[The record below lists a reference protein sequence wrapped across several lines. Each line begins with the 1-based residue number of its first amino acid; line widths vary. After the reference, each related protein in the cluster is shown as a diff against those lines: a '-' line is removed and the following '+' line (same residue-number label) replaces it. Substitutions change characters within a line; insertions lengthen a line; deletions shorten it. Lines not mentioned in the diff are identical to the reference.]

1 MAYAQ
6 NPKKPYGDVSYADPG
21 YQKDNKKR
29 YPLDSEAHCRAAWSY
44 INQAKNAGMYSPEHL
59 AAIKKRI
66 KAAGKKYGID
76 FADSRSEPEA
86 GEYRRTVPGM
96 QTRAFDFQADAKG
109 DGRTLEG
116 YAAVFGAE
124 ARISDTRG
132 DFDETI
138 IPGAFTRSLAR
149 RTPVMQWE
157 HGKDPR
163 VGLVPIAALD
173 AIAEDS
179 KGLHVRAKLFD
190 NPVVEPIRQAIAGGA
205 VKGMSFRF
213 QVPEGGDA
221 WEQTRSRVDKRR
233 VHNAD
238 VYEVGPVVWPA
249 YDAATISVRSLLASF
264 DVEERAALVREL
276 AAELRL
282 AADLEDLTGR
292 PGAWSAGGGDP
303 DGMPAELPPDLP
315 AHLVARHRALQMR
328 GVLA

>member
-1 MAYAQ
+1 MSTEDINDLPDSVFGYIEPGGSKDAQGKTVPRSKRHFPLHDRAHVQNALARMDQSPHGPHAKNKIMAA
-6 NPKKPYGDVSYADPG
+6 A
-21 YQKDNKKR
+21 KR
-29 YPLDSEAHCRAAWSY
+29 YGMGDRAEAA
-44 INQAKNAGMYSPEHL
+44 
-59 AAIKKRI
+59 
-66 KAAGKKYGID
+66 
-76 FADSRSEPEA
+76 A
-86 GEYRRTVPGM
+86 GEYRRHLPGM
-96 QTRAFDFQADAKG
+96 ATRAFDFQADAAG

-138 IPGAFTRSLAR
+138 VPGAFTRSLAR

-163 VGLVPIAALD
+163 VGLVPIAAVD
-173 AIAEDS
+173 RISEDS
-179 KGLHVRAKLFD
+179 KGLHVRARLFD

-213 QVPEGGDA
+213 QVPDGGDV

-249 YDAATISVRSLLASF
+249 YDSATISVRSLLASF
-264 DVEERAALVREL
+264 DGEERAALVREL
-276 AAELRL
+276 AAELRF
-282 AADLEDLTGR
+282 AADLTDLTGR

-303 DGMPAELPPDLP
+303 VLGREWPVADLP
-315 AHLVARHRALQMR
+315 EHLIARHRALQMT
-328 GVLA
+328 GVIP